1 VTGQEESSKAT
12 KTAETTAAAGDDKFL
27 AKIRNEVK
35 SSKQTQIE
43 LNYNFRQNSC
53 LKCYI
58 LPSLR

>member
-43 LNYNFRQNSC
+43 LNY
-53 LKCYI
+53 
-58 LPSLR
+58 